1 MLANGKMIIK
11 VSFSGLEVEDESEAS
26 VLDAVFPDGW
36 EGELDVTDM
45 DIEVSDDDDDE
56 DEDER

>member
-1 MLANGKMIIK
+1 MLVNGKMTIK
-11 VSFSGLEVEDESEAS
+11 VSFSGLEVEDDSESF
-26 VLDAVFPDGW
+26 VLDAVFPEGW

-56 DEDER
+56 DEDEQ